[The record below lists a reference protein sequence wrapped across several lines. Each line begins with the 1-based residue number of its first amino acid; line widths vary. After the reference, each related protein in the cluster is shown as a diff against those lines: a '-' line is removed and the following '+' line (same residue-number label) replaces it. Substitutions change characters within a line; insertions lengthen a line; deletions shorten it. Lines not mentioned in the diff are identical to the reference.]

1 MCYGLLGMAWFLEMF
16 PVAIVL
22 AYPAWT
28 IYVYKEKK
36 GYSGK
41 ELMVKLLNP
50 TDSWYNTDRGTGDS
64 PVDTN
69 HLVDDEDS
77 ISYCSSSADST
88 TKKTSF

>member
-1 MCYGLLGMAWFLEMF
+1 MAWFLEMF
-16 PVAIVL
+16 PVAVVL

-50 TDSWYNTDRGTGDS
+50 TDSWYNTDRGTDGASGDK
-64 PVDTN
+64 DG
-69 HLVDDEDS
+69 LVGNEDS
-77 ISYCSSSADST
+77 ISYRSNRSESSNGST
-88 TKKTSF
+88 TKRTGF